1 MRFWI
6 TLLALFAVALL
17 AACHH
22 RSDPD
27 PALQYDPT
35 RMACRLSLVVDS
47 SSGTYARIDY
57 DVQKRPERVTR
68 FYRYNTSIP
77 DPYTQLT
84 YSGNTVQFQHYYN
97 NQPDSTY
104 GTAIVENGLVKQV
117 ITHTITDLPSGLYRT
132 LDTLTATYDASGL
145 PTRFTRTVRHT
156 HRTTDS
162 VIRYR
167 QQLDFTVED
176 GAVTRIDFT
185 TSPTFVLSS
194 YQPDPVSITYAYT
207 GLVGPNRLLT
217 TEDFDELETL
227 EGYPL
232 YLGKKLPR
240 MMETTNRNPNG
251 SLITQQFAFNYELND
266 KGFPTLL
273 RAKKTISGLST
284 VWRYTNLYTYIC
296 P

>member
-1 MRFWI
+1 MRFRN

-22 RSDPD
+22 NADPD
-27 PALQYDPT
+27 PALQYDPA
-35 RMACRLSLVVDS
+35 RMACRLNLVVDS

-57 DVQKRPERVTR
+57 DTQNRPERVTR
-68 FYRYNTSIP
+68 FYRPNTSIP

-84 YSGNTVQFQHYYN
+84 YSGNNVRFQHYFN

-117 ITHTITDLPSGLYRT
+117 ITHTSTALSSGFYRT

-156 HRTTDS
+156 QSTTNS
-162 VIRYR
+162 LIRYR
-167 QQLDFTVED
+167 QQLNFTVED
-176 GAVTRIDFT
+176 EAVTRIDFVN
-185 TSPTFVLSS
+185 SPAYASS
-194 YQPDPVSITYAYT
+194 YQTDIQSFEYSYS
-207 GLVGPNRLLT
+207 GLEGPHRFLSAN
-217 TEDFDELETL
+217 DFSELKTL

-232 YLGKKLPR
+232 YLGKKLPNQ
-240 MMETTNRNPNG
+240 MVTTARNANG
-251 SLITQQFAFNYELND
+251 GLLTQQLRYSYTQNN
-266 KGFPTLL
+266 KGFPIRFRTQRTFSNIPGVWTL
-273 RAKKTISGLST
+273 TD
-284 VWRYTNLYTYIC
+284 LYTYIC